1 MTQKLIIVRGTACSG
16 KTTVCKKLRNFDK
29 KIAWVSIDKIK
40 NIFSDY
46 EDRAI
51 DEVNDAAVA
60 TIKHLL
66 DKNYS
71 VVVDGI
77 FKNLKHYDDVVQIGK
92 DKNIPVTVYQLE
104 CSLETLKRRD
114 KERDGSKLGL
124 WKPLG
129 DELIES
135 LYRKVME
142 NPIEGAIILNTEKLS
157 VEEIVIMIQRNFE
170 N

>member
-1 MTQKLIIVRGTACSG
+1 MSQKLVIVRGAACSG
-16 KTTVCKKLRNFDK
+16 KTTVCKKLRDFDR
-29 KIAWVSIDKIK
+29 KIAWVSIDKVK

-46 EDRAI
+46 EDRAM
-51 DEVNDAAVA
+51 DEVNDTAVA
-60 TIKHLL
+60 ILEYLL

-77 FKNLKHYDDVVQIGK
+77 FKNLKHYNDVVQIGRNR
-92 DKNIPVTVYQLE
+92 NITVTVYQLE

-114 KERDGSKLGL
+114 KERDGPKQGL

-135 LYRKVME
+135 LYRKVEE
-142 NPIEGAIILNTEKLS
+142 NPIEGAIKLNTEELS
-157 VEEIVIMIQRNFE
+157 PDEIADIIRKNFAD
-170 N
+170 